1 MFSAIPMPRVEWN
14 DRNMRYALCAFPL
27 VGLAAG
33 LVMALW
39 VWLSVFLGLPNL
51 LLAAG
56 LTAIPVLL
64 TGGIHLDGYADTHD
78 ALASHRSPAE
88 RQEILKEL

>member
-1 MFSAIPMPRVEWN
+1 MLKSLCIAFATYSRIPVPRVEWN

-56 LTAIPVLL
+56 LLITFKAKPR
-64 TGGIHLDGYADTHD
+64 GGIRLPGD
-78 ALASHRSPAE
+78 
-88 RQEILKEL
+88 K